1 MPLDPALQAM
11 VDNETLRHISSHG
24 GEHEYVIDPFRH
36 RELTAIGW
44 QTIIYLLIVRD
55 SPEEDESRYEI
66 NEESEHQGG
75 DNLLTTDDSSEVVFW
90 IGECL
95 ERV

>member
-36 RELTAIGW
+36 RELAAIGW
-44 QTIIYLLIVRD
+44 
-55 SPEEDESRYEI
+55 
-66 NEESEHQGG
+66 
-75 DNLLTTDDSSEVVFW
+75 
-90 IGECL
+90 
-95 ERV
+95 